1 MKKKLLIIAAATLL
15 FAVANRSF
23 GQAPTLGTTANFEL
37 FSTNG
42 SVSNTGISQIT
53 GNVGTNNGSSTA
65 FGNVNGG
72 MHDQDGTSAQAATD
86 LNIAYNQLNGTAATF
101 FPANL
106 LGNGQVLD
114 AGVYSISSATTLNG
128 GLTLDGQGSSNAV
141 FIIEIQGSFSTN
153 ASAKVYLK
161 NNALACNVY
170 WKVEGLVSMA
180 SGSTMRGTIIANNG
194 AINIGTG
201 DTLEGRALT
210 TDGAITVDGV
220 LAYTPIGCG
229 SPVLTGPSAPAM
241 GAAACYGIFSG
252 SGAVTNTGVTH
263 VVGDVG
269 SNSGSTTGYNALMV
283 TGTIHS
289 IPDGSTAQCAAD
301 LLTAYN
307 YVNTLAPDIELLY
320 PAQFGNN
327 LVLTPHTY
335 LMGGAATLTDT
346 VFLNG
351 QGVSNAVFVIQIN
364 GALSTSTYSKVKL
377 INGTQAQN
385 VYWKVEGAVTIN
397 NYSLFCGTII
407 CHNGALGAINTGVT
421 LNGQAL
427 TTSGALSTD
436 AITATAQVV
445 PGNCAT
451 VGIETLPS
459 IEKEMVSI
467 FPNPFGAS
475 ATIVLS
481 GTLPAEGTVFKMYNV
496 LGEQVMNTLLINQ
509 TNTLNTDQ
517 LPSGIYFYEMIR
529 NNKTIQTGKLVSQ
542 Q

>member
-1 MKKKLLIIAAATLL
+1 
-15 FAVANRSF
+15 
-23 GQAPTLGTTANFEL
+23 
-37 FSTNG
+37 
-42 SVSNTGISQIT
+42 
-53 GNVGTNNGSSTA
+53 
-65 FGNVNGG
+65 
-72 MHDQDGTSAQAATD
+72 
-86 LNIAYNQLNGTAATF
+86 
-101 FPANL
+101 
-106 LGNGQVLD
+106 
-114 AGVYSISSATTLNG
+114 
-128 GLTLDGQGSSNAV
+128 
-141 FIIEIQGSFSTN
+141 
-153 ASAKVYLK
+153 
-161 NNALACNVY
+161 
-170 WKVEGLVSMA
+170 
-180 SGSTMRGTIIANNG
+180 
-194 AINIGTG
+194 
-201 DTLEGRALT
+201 
-210 TDGAITVDGV
+210 
-220 LAYTPIGCG
+220 
-229 SPVLTGPSAPAM
+229 
-241 GAAACYGIFSG
+241 
-252 SGAVTNTGVTH
+252 
-263 VVGDVG
+263 
-269 SNSGSTTGYNALMV
+269 MV

>member
-210 TDGAITVDGV
+210 TDGALPWTEYWLIHLSVAEV
-220 LAYTPIGCG
+220 LYLQVHRHRLWEQQ
-229 SPVLTGPSAPAM
+229 PVTEYFP
-241 GAAACYGIFSG
+241 AAA
-252 SGAVTNTGVTH
+252 
-263 VVGDVG
+263 
-269 SNSGSTTGYNALMV
+269 
-283 TGTIHS
+283 
-289 IPDGSTAQCAAD
+289 
-301 LLTAYN
+301 LLR
-307 YVNTLAPDIELLY
+307 
-320 PAQFGNN
+320 
-327 LVLTPHTY
+327 
-335 LMGGAATLTDT
+335 
-346 VFLNG
+346 
-351 QGVSNAVFVIQIN
+351 IQ
-364 GALSTSTYSKVKL
+364 
-377 INGTQAQN
+377 
-385 VYWKVEGAVTIN
+385 E
-397 NYSLFCGTII
+397 
-407 CHNGALGAINTGVT
+407 
-421 LNGQAL
+421 
-427 TTSGALSTD
+427 
-436 AITATAQVV
+436 
-445 PGNCAT
+445 
-451 VGIETLPS
+451 
-459 IEKEMVSI
+459 
-467 FPNPFGAS
+467 
-475 ATIVLS
+475 
-481 GTLPAEGTVFKMYNV
+481 
-496 LGEQVMNTLLINQ
+496 
-509 TNTLNTDQ
+509 
-517 LPSGIYFYEMIR
+517 
-529 NNKTIQTGKLVSQ
+529 
-542 Q
+542 